1 MHTAQIAQLTECA
14 SYQLGVSWIGWHWLL
29 WAVCSNCN
37 GNSTIISKH
46 ISEAEGQSLII
57 GTNSLPLMMLGP
69 AQSQKRRRASLQTQ
83 SGSSGSNRCI
93 MTWKCFGND
102 IGDLQTFIVLL
113 FFKMFRYYK
122 HPHIY
127 QKVIVDSFV
136 LVGVFSVNNSQ
147 QQHLAPV
154 MLEVL
159 KISTR

>member
-1 MHTAQIAQLTECA
+1 MTLIT
-14 SYQLGVSWIGWHWLL
+14 LGCVQQAMVIGL
-29 WAVCSNCN
+29 
-37 GNSTIISKH
+37 SKH
-46 ISEAEGQSLII
+46 INESEGESLII

-122 HPHIY
+122 HPYIY
-127 QKVIVDSFV
+127 QKVKVDSFV

-154 MLEVL
+154 MPEVL